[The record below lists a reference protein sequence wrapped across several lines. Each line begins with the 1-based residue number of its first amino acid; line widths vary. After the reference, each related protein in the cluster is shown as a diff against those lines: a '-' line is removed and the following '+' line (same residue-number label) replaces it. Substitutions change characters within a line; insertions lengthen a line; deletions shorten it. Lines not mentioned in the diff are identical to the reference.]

1 MNPEI
6 ENLINMALADGEVTE
21 KERGIILR
29 KADSFGLDVDEIEM
43 ILDGRIALMKKD
55 NTASMP
61 SIEIPIAKPNKQGE
75 LIKCPSCGATVNSFQ
90 TRCTDCGHEFRN
102 TKAVNSIQK
111 LYDEFQKIEESER
124 SRERSWMQKMD
135 GDLGI
140 QKSVVTRQIS
150 ALAAFPVPNTKE
162 DLLEFLSIASSEA
175 SKGVSWFLGMGQHPD
190 YLFKKAWLS
199 KCEQVIHK
207 ARFSMKNDNNTI
219 EQIESIAKKLKIK

>member
-6 ENLINMALADGEVTE
+6 DNLINMALADGEVTE

-29 KADSFGLDVDEIEM
+29 KAESLGLDVDEIEM
-43 ILDGRIALMKKD
+43 ILDGKIALYNQQSTNSTRSI
-55 NTASMP
+55 NTKEGD
-61 SIEIPIAKPNKQGE
+61 IK
-75 LIKCPSCGATVNSFQ
+75 KCPSCGAAVNSFQ
-90 TRCTDCGHEFRN
+90 TSCTDCGHEFRN
-102 TKAVNSIQK
+102 TQAANSIQK

-135 GDLGI
+135 GDLGV

-175 SKGVSWFLGMGQHPD
+175 SKSVSWFIGMGQHPD

-207 ARFSMKNDNNTI
+207 ARFSMKDDKNSI
-219 EQIESIAKKLKIK
+219 EQIESIAKNLKIK